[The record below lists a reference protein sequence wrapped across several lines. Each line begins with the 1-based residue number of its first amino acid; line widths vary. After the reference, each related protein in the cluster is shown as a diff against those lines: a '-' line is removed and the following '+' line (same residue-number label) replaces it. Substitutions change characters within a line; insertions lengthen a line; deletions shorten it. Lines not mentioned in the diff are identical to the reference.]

1 MKLTIILNQSDK
13 DRMEI
18 SKQALP
24 ILKNPRILA
33 EMIETNRRILSP
45 LWQKLIE
52 EGNKDGSINTKYV
65 RELAELLPLLDI
77 WMLPSIYP
85 ATEEELENKA
95 GSVREL
101 FSIMG
106 LPLFNDE
113 LAKTMNKTYKN
124 LEE

>member
-85 ATEEELENKA
+85 ATEEELEHKA
-95 GSVREL
+95 GFVREL

-106 LPLFNDE
+106 LPLFDDE